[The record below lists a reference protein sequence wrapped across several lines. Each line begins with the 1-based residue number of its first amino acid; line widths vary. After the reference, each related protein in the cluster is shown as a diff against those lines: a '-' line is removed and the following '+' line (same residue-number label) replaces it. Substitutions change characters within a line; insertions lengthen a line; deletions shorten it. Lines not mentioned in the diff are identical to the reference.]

1 MHVFLLVY
9 SLVKTMLALAA
20 PNASLI
26 PVGVVAERFTT
37 WVISAIARSRWSG
50 VRILPRGTSFQP
62 IIRLRA
68 RLNEAVEGGLHR
80 HPAPGIGADGLAH
93 WSTRLPGLTPTIR
106 LRARLNEADA
116 GHQNPG
122 SAFENHPIRAPWV
135 FSTQRAV
142 RGWLVQNTGETA
154 TANW

>member
-1 MHVFLLVY
+1 MINRNSFRVR
-9 SLVKTMLALAA
+9 SG
-20 PNASLI
+20 
-26 PVGVVAERFTT
+26 GVVVSIIGATGRDCK
-37 WVISAIARSRWSG
+37 IAADRGFESLRG
-50 VRILPRGTSFQP
+50 HLHLPQAQ
-62 IIRLRA
+62 LA
-68 RLNEAVEGGLHR
+68 RDIELD
-80 HPAPGIGADGLAH
+80 PAPGIGADGLAH